1 MAKASSDAKKA
12 SGGGWAAFVGAL
24 LGSGVLAALVA
35 LIPQYFPASPR
46 FEWVKAGL
54 PASDCTATDTAATY
68 SSAKPQ
74 PENCASA
81 DEDYY
86 RGMLGWERLQ
96 KRGKSDPQSLLS
108 MVHLQVC
115 KTRPL
120 QRWGKSWRYLDMPRG
135 SKAVI
140 MGCVLP
146 CTSTYDVS

>member
-1 MAKASSDAKKA
+1 MTKASSDAKKA

-81 DEDYY
+81 DEDTIAVCWDGNDYKNAANPTHNPSSPWCTY
-86 RGMLGWERLQ
+86 KFVRPDHCKDGVNPGVIWTCRAVQ
-96 KRGKSDPQSLLS
+96 KR
-108 MVHLQVC
+108 
-115 KTRPL
+115 
-120 QRWGKSWRYLDMPRG
+120 
-135 SKAVI
+135 
-140 MGCVLP
+140 
-146 CTSTYDVS
+146 